1 MSKAEKILK
10 ATAIAAAVLCAALPG
25 VSGEAGDR
33 GIFLFSPTAGW
44 LNSQVAFSV
53 PNSPSQQLNDTGGL
67 YGMSLL
73 YAERDFV
80 VGSSGDYSKL
90 DKSYENNYL
99 FFTRFYAGKEGELQP
114 AAGISVENI
123 HIYTQMAAADVAPL
137 SSLDVDSSIWA
148 FHLTAG
154 ISYKTGSF
162 RFSPFAGYF
171 NEQVGTVVSSP
182 GMLVSGVNKYGFKGA
197 YSDSLNYATA
207 GTRVEA
213 SIFHFFR
220 IDSTIYLRFGD
231 IGPALITSRN
241 RIDVL
246 LSREFGFTCK
256 IDYFQDKYETNS
268 FVAFGPVF
276 VF

>member
-1 MSKAEKILK
+1 MQRAEKLFK
-10 ATAIAAAVLCAALPG
+10 VAVFVLAALPAFSAETENKG
-25 VSGEAGDR
+25 L
-33 GIFLFSPTAGW
+33 FLFSPLAGR
-44 LNSQVAFSV
+44 LASQVTFTV
-53 PNSPSQQLNDTGGL
+53 PNASAQQLNDTGGL

-73 YAERDFV
+73 YAEKNFTL
-80 VGSSGDYSKL
+80 GSSADYSRL

-99 FFTRFYAGKEGELQP
+99 FFTRFYTGKAGELQP
-114 AAGISVENI
+114 SAGLSVENI
-123 HIYTQMAAADVAPL
+123 HIYTQMAAADAAPL

-154 ISYKTGSF
+154 LSYKEGAF
-162 RFSPFAGYF
+162 RISPFAGYF

-182 GMLVSGVNKYGFKGA
+182 GMIVSGVNKYGFKGV

-207 GTRVEA
+207 GTRLEA
-213 SIFHFFR
+213 SISHFLR
-220 IDSTIYLRFGD
+220 VDSTVYFRFGD

-241 RIDVL
+241 RIDFL
-246 LSREFGFTCK
+246 LSREFGLSCK

-268 FVAFGPVF
+268 FVSFGPVF